1 MKTLA
6 LLSLSLAVA
15 LGMPPIAPGVAQ
27 NPVLTEEDQIPLQR
41 DWVPVQGH
49 VVVEDPAPQVRPGSE
64 EHQEKLAAVPV
75 DTEQNM
81 VELEI
86 KVKPQV
92 GEEHEGEVKTE
103 VKKEPEVKPE
113 PEVKAEPEVEV
124 KQELKAEPEVKPEPD
139 VKAEPEVNVEQKLKA
154 EPEVEPVPDVKAE
167 PEVNVEQKLKAE
179 PEVKPEPDVKA
190 EPEVKVE
197 QKLKAEP
204 EVETEPDDKAEPE
217 VNVEQKL
224 KAEPEAKPEPDVKA
238 EQEVEVEQELKAEPE
253 VKEEF
258 QVQMNLE
265 AETETG
271 QEIEERHIDM
281 EGKSEMVGEPNM
293 ELEPLDDDN
302 MELSEEEESLR
313 AAFTNQDH
321 VIQPLPEEEGLMR
334 ERNNLDGEPIMEL
347 EPEVKSEVDVEPD
360 VQEEFQGEMNLEE
373 GTETGQEIEERHI
386 DMEGKSEMVGEP
398 NMELEPLDDD
408 NMELS
413 EEEESLRAA
422 FTNQD
427 HVIQPMPEEEGLMR
441 ERNNLDGEPIMELEP
456 EVKSEVDVEPDVQE
470 EFQGKMNLEE
480 GTETGQEIEERHIDM
495 EGKSEMVGEPN
506 MELEPLDDDNM
517 ELSEE
522 EESLRAAF
530 TNKNPVNHR
539 LPAEGGLLMSEMD
552 YDYEEEPIM
561 ELEPLD
567 DDNTEMSD
575 TEKSLRAAFQ
585 NQDPVNQPL
594 SEEEEE
600 EGVMRKRDNVLD
612 GEPIME
618 LEPEEEEPSL
628 HQHVMPD
635 AAIMYGSGPA
645 LDIMGQQMPS
655 LEEYFP
661 NEEAR
666 MGMEPGKQ
674 QDSRTEGSDYLMME
688 EPGSEFVRE
697 EELSPMALFE
707 EPDMNYGPAL
717 DGGVQIG
724 VAPKRERRALMMN
737 GKSHCPGVILE
748 EKCYQ
753 FFKEPKR
760 AADAEFFCQ
769 EHFAGGH
776 LASITSQ
783 HIHREVM
790 NMMLRQNG
798 AYTRTWIGGLR
809 FLETGRFLWLDGSR
823 WSYADWLSGEP
834 NNTSDVEDCVEVL
847 AHGNGKFNDFTC
859 REPQAFICSY
869 PY

>member
-386 DMEGKSEMVGEP
+386 DMEGKSEM
-398 NMELEPLDDD
+398 
-408 NMELS
+408 
-413 EEEESLRAA
+413 
-422 FTNQD
+422 
-427 HVIQPMPEEEGLMR
+427 
-441 ERNNLDGEPIMELEP
+441 
-456 EVKSEVDVEPDVQE
+456 
-470 EFQGKMNLEE
+470 
-480 GTETGQEIEERHIDM
+480 
-495 EGKSEMVGEPN
+495 
-506 MELEPLDDDNM
+506 
-517 ELSEE
+517 
-522 EESLRAAF
+522 
-530 TNKNPVNHR
+530 
-539 LPAEGGLLMSEMD
+539 
-552 YDYEEEPIM
+552 EEPIM

>member
-1 MKTLA
+1 
-6 LLSLSLAVA
+6 
-15 LGMPPIAPGVAQ
+15 MPPIAPGVAQ

-64 EHQEKLAAVPV
+64 EHQEKLAPVPV
-75 DTEQNM
+75 DTKQNM

-113 PEVKAEPEVEV
+113 P
-124 KQELKAEPEVKPEPD
+124 D

-154 EPEVEPVPDVKAE
+154 ESEVKPEPDVKAE
-167 PEVNVEQKLKAE
+167 PEVKVEQKLKAE

-204 EVETEPDDKAEPE
+204 EVETEPDDKAEPV

-253 VKEEF
+253 VKDEF

-321 VIQPLPEEEGLMR
+321 VIQPML
-334 ERNNLDGEPIMEL
+334 
-347 EPEVKSEVDVEPD
+347 
-360 VQEEFQGEMNLEE
+360 
-373 GTETGQEIEERHI
+373 
-386 DMEGKSEMVGEP
+386 
-398 NMELEPLDDD
+398 
-408 NMELS
+408 
-413 EEEESLRAA
+413 
-422 FTNQD
+422 
-427 HVIQPMPEEEGLMR
+427 EEEGLMR

-480 GTETGQEIEERHIDM
+480 ETEMGQEIEERHIDM
-495 EGKSEMVGEPN
+495 EGKNEMAGEPI
-506 MELEPLDDDNM
+506 MELEPLDD

-522 EESLRAAF
+522 EKSLRAAF
-530 TNKNPVNHR
+530 TNENPVNHR

-666 MGMEPGKQ
+666 MGIEPGQQ
-674 QDSRTEGSDYLMME
+674 QDSHTVEGSEYLMIE
-688 EPGSEFVRE
+688 EPGREFVRE

-707 EPDMNYGPAL
+707 EPDMNYVPAL
-717 DGGVQIG
+717 DGGVQTG

-809 FLETGRFLWLDGSR
+809 YLETGRFLWLDGSH

-859 REPQAFICSY
+859 WEPQAFICSY